1 MSSYVLGVRMVQ
13 TGDGQQPWQVK
24 AGGAIGKLPTRC
36 RRGATPDQTSTDHAN
51 GLVSF
56 VVDGDVLLHAY
67 VRMTDML
74 DGRGCFALDSC
85 G

>member
-1 MSSYVLGVRMVQ
+1 MFLGSAWFKLEMGNSRGKSRLAGLSGNCQPGAAVVR
-13 TGDGQQPWQVK
+13 
-24 AGGAIGKLPTRC
+24 LLTRL
-36 RRGATPDQTSTDHAN
+36 TDHAN

-74 DGRGCFALDSC
+74 DGRRCFALDSC